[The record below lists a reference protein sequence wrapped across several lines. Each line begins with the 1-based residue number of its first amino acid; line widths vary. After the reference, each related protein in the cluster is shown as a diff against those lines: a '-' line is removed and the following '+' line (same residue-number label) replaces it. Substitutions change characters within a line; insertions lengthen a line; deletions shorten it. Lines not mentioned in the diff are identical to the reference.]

1 MISARKLRANRANAR
16 ASTGP
21 RTVAGKAR
29 ATRNAR
35 RHGLTLSVLA
45 DPAGSAEVEALAREI
60 AGEGANLELQEL
72 ACRIAAAQ
80 IDLVRVR
87 RARYQLLSR
96 ALGDPVYESPGTVKK
111 KTLLVSRL
119 ARTLGPDALITP
131 GFVGLVVDA
140 VDSVLVAK
148 PEGPDKFA
156 TILSNIAPQLAVM
169 DRYERRALSRR
180 KFATRGFD
188 AARAGAV

>member
-35 RHGLTLSVLA
+35 RHGLTLSALA
-45 DPAGSAEVEALAREI
+45 DPARSAEVEALAREI

-72 ACRIAAAQ
+72 ASRIAAAQ

-96 ALGDPVYESPGTVKK
+96 ALGDPVYEFAGYGQKENFIGLAPG
-111 KTLLVSRL
+111 
-119 ARTLGPDALITP
+119 ANLG
-131 GFVGLVVDA
+131 
-140 VDSVLVAK
+140 S
-148 PEGPDKFA
+148 
-156 TILSNIAPQLAVM
+156 
-169 DRYERRALSRR
+169 
-180 KFATRGFD
+180 
-188 AARAGAV
+188 